1 MAEDR
6 LFRTLCDREV
16 MLCGW
21 HLAKDDSRDDFVSD
35 PIGYADFAS
44 NLEERLDYLV
54 EEVQALRYRP
64 RHLIDV
70 DVPKSGLSVRPGNVL
85 PIDESVVLHAIV
97 YVLAPALDKQLS
109 NNVYSYRLHPEWEKK
124 AKKRKSIFRDGEPV
138 FPFLKRRTIRLLDPF
153 ESWYEAWPRFVAE
166 TAAAQTS
173 EGYTQLTKTDITS
186 YFENIDLDMLEDQ
199 VRRLLKRDGGSKVLH
214 VLFRILRGWTRTTS
228 AGTVIARGLPQ
239 GNNASSFLANLY
251 LIPLD
256 RTLDAF
262 CQKNDARWFRYVDD
276 VKIFSKTERVARETV
291 FTINRA
297 LRSLHLNLQGS
308 KTKVLSGPNLKE
320 ELDTREDDGL
330 GAAFD
335 AVKDLKPRNPD
346 DRKKITTE
354 LRGLRDTVSKFT
366 QGLPRSVATLTGRES
381 RVFRRL
387 MTLYGQ
393 CARTQLVKPAF
404 AALRHLPE
412 YRVLVKALRY
422 LSQMP
427 YSRHDDIVGT
437 LLAMLE
443 GSELPFPYQEAQVL
457 QQLIYFHP
465 RRPRPIA
472 SRIRTYALGKKRH
485 WLVRQ
490 KALEAMATYPYRRDH
505 AASVSKQHLSDNHFW
520 VRRAACLLAL
530 RADAKFVRGTF
541 DKLVFHPDPR
551 LSRIA
556 LYFSRLM
563 KDATFAKQ
571 ESERL
576 TAGSHTDTAIVHNL
590 PRLYAM
596 ASSESG
602 DIRELTQDHIKSL
615 KRSRSEKTKWHA
627 EHLARRVAASS

>member
-1 MAEDR
+1 
-6 LFRTLCDREV
+6 
-16 MLCGW
+16 
-21 HLAKDDSRDDFVSD
+21 LAKDDSRDDFVSD

-44 NLEERLDYLV
+44 NLEDRLDYLV

-64 RHLIDV
+64 RHLINV

-109 NNVYSYRLHPEWEKK
+109 DNVYSYRLHPEWEKK
-124 AKKRKSIFRDGEPV
+124 AKKRRSIFRDGEPV

-153 ESWYEAWPRFVAE
+153 ESWYEAWPRFVTEA
-166 TAAAQTS
+166 AAAQTS
-173 EGYTQLTKTDITS
+173 EGYTHLTKTDITS
-186 YFENIDLDMLEDQ
+186 YFENIDLDMLEGQ
-199 VRRLLKRDGGSKVLH
+199 IRRLLKRDGESKVLH

-256 RTLDAF
+256 LALDAF
-262 CQKNDARWFRYVDD
+262 CQRNDATWFRYVDD

-291 FTINRA
+291 FAINRA

-308 KTKVLSGPNLKE
+308 KTKVLSGPKLKK
-320 ELDTREDDGL
+320 ELDTREEDGI

-335 AVKDLKPRNPD
+335 AVKGLKPTNPD
-346 DRKKITTE
+346 DSKKITRE
-354 LRGLRDTVSKFT
+354 LKGLRETVSKFT
-366 QGLPRSVATLTGRES
+366 QGLPHSVAKLTGSES
-381 RVFRRL
+381 RIFRRL
-387 MTLYGQ
+387 MTLYGH
-393 CARTQLVKPAF
+393 CGRTQLVKPAF
-404 AALRHLPE
+404 AALRRLPE
-412 YRVLVKALRY
+412 YRVLVRALRY
-422 LSQMP
+422 LSRMP
-427 YSRHDDIVGT
+427 YKHHDDIAET
-437 LLAMLE
+437 LLTMLE
-443 GSELPFPYQEAQVL
+443 GSKLPFPYQEAQVL

-465 RRPRPIA
+465 RRPEPIA
-472 SRIRTYALGKKRH
+472 SRIRTYAFGRRRN

-505 AASVSKQHLSDNHFW
+505 AASVSRQHLSDNHFW

-530 RADAKFVRGTF
+530 RADAEFVRGTF

-576 TAGSHTDTAIVHNL
+576 TSGSHTDTAIVHNL
-590 PRLYAM
+590 PRLYTM
-596 ASSESG
+596 VSSEREE
-602 DIRELTQDHIKSL
+602 IRELVKGHIKGL
-615 KRSRSEKTKWHA
+615 KHSRSQKIRWHA
-627 EHLARRVAASS
+627 ERLARRVAAGS

>member
-1 MAEDR
+1 
-6 LFRTLCDREV
+6 

-64 RHLIDV
+64 HHLIDV

-97 YVLAPALDKQLS
+97 YVLAPALDKHLS
-109 NNVYSYRLHPEWEKK
+109 RNVYSYRLHPQWQKK
-124 AKKRKSIFRDGEPV
+124 AKERKSIFRDGEPV
-138 FPFLKRRTIRLLDPF
+138 FPFLKKRTIHRLDPF
-153 ESWYEAWPRFVAE
+153 ESWYEAWPRFVREA
-166 TAAAQTS
+166 AAAQTS
-173 EGYTQLTKTDITS
+173 EGYTHLTKTDITS

-199 VRRLLKRDGGSKVLH
+199 IRRLLKRDGESKVLH

-262 CQKNDARWFRYVDD
+262 CQKNDAGWLRYVDD
-276 VKIFSKTERVARETV
+276 VKIFSKTEQVARETV

-308 KTKVLSGPNLKE
+308 KTEILSGPELIEDLDRTDDHKLK
-320 ELDTREDDGL
+320 
-330 GAAFD
+330 AAFD
-335 AVKDLKPRNPD
+335 AVNGLKPSDPRDRKQITRELKDLR
-346 DRKKITTE
+346 E
-354 LRGLRDTVSKFT
+354 VVSRFT
-366 QGLPRSVATLTGRES
+366 QGLPSSVATLAGKES

-393 CARTQLVKPAF
+393 CGRTQFVKPAF
-404 AALRHLPE
+404 AALRRLPE

-427 YSRHDDIVGT
+427 YSRHDDIVET

-443 GSELPFPYQEAQVL
+443 ASELPFPYQEAHVL

-465 RRPRPIA
+465 REAKPIA
-472 SRIRTYALGKKRH
+472 SRIRKYAFGRRRH

-505 AASVSKQHLSDNHFW
+505 AASVSEQHLSDNHFW
-520 VRRAACLLAL
+520 VRRAACLLVL
-530 RADAKFVRGTF
+530 RAEARFVRRTF
-541 DKLVFHPDPR
+541 EKLMFHPDPR

-556 LYFSRLM
+556 LYFIRLM
-563 KDATFAKQ
+563 KDAAFAKQ

-576 TAGSHTDTAIVHNL
+576 TAGSHTDKAILHNL
-590 PRLYAM
+590 SRLYAM
-596 ASSESG
+596 TSSES
-602 DIRELTQDHIKSL
+602 DEVRELVQGHIKSL
-615 KRSRSEKTKWHA
+615 NRSRSEKIRWHA
-627 EHLARRVAASS
+627 ERLGRRVAAGS